1 MRQFQPTGHNDH
13 SHGRNAA
20 KRDGWHGVRKHPF
33 SHGDAGLKS
42 SERRDRDVF
51 GSDVASERHIRVKW
65 NVHGNGYNQLERR
78 GYLID
83 LHREYDIR
91 LG

>member
-1 MRQFQPTGHNDH
+1 MRQFQWTGHNDH
-13 SHGRNAA
+13 SDVRNPA

-33 SHGDAGLKS
+33 SHGDAGLNP
-42 SERRDRDVF
+42 SERRDGDVF
-51 GSDVASERHIRVKW
+51 GSDVESEWHFRVKW

-78 GYLID
+78 GYLNG
-83 LHREYDIR
+83 LHREYGSR